1 MELTRAMESTIL
13 HWGEMGSRWGVN
25 RSIAQIHALLYLS
38 TKPITA
44 DEITET
50 LGIARSNVSTSLR
63 ELQSWNLVTMT
74 HVMGDR
80 RDHFEARTDLWE
92 VLLIIIEQRK
102 KREIDPTVSTLR
114 KCVLDAGDDG
124 TPEDVKSRLND
135 MLQFGETLNT
145 WYEQVSRLPTTTLV
159 KLMHMGAKISR
170 FVKG

>member
-1 MELTRAMESTIL
+1 MELTRAMESTVL

-63 ELQSWNLVTMT
+63 ELQSWNLVTLT

-80 RDHFEARTDLWE
+80 RDHFEAKTDLWE
-92 VLLIIIEQRK
+92 VLLIIVDQRK

-114 KCVLDAGDDG
+114 KCVLDAGGDG

-135 MLQFGETLNT
+135 MLQFGETLTT